1 MREKTTKSSKERL
14 VKVPMSVYLDQHHVD
29 ALRALSERTGAP
41 VNYYMREGVKLILA
55 KHKER
60 QS

>member
-1 MREKTTKSSKERL
+1 MKAKKQSSKGRL
-14 VKVPMSVYLDQHHVD
+14 VKVPMSVYLDTDQVK

-55 KHKER
+55 QHNER
-60 QS
+60 KP